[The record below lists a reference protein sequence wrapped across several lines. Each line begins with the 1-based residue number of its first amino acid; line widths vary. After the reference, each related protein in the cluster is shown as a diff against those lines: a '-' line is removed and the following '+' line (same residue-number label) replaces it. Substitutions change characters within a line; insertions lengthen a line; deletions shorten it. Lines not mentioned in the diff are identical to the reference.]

1 MDLRTR
7 TKIRWIKFYSADL
20 PHKSLSNKDLL
31 IINGG
36 LLDPSKIQHA
46 LLLENSDGFFL
57 FPYVQKSV
65 GNLVLR
71 NPSENPACSSSRKSG
86 FFCSLY
92 AQDSVEKLVLQTS
105 SFFVSNVRWKW
116 CTTWIKRF
124 HFFQWTKG
132 CTNWVLNPGNKM
144 PLHPDLSGSRTL
156 AGRHQ
161 QFKKHPITQS
171 HSTSRQSTH
180 RSCSQHQCTGAVA
193 AIRCC
198 KHFELNHY
206 ITHCLL
212 MFSSK
217 IFLVISGRF

>member
-1 MDLRTR
+1 MILVFWGYPLISVHPSFLVICRFFSSVGFLICVDFCSSVGFL
-7 TKIRWIKFYSADL
+7 WSVDFLVSVDFSDSWVSFY
-20 PHKSLSNKDLL
+20 
-31 IINGG
+31 
-36 LLDPSKIQHA
+36 
-46 LLLENSDGFFL
+46 
-57 FPYVQKSV
+57 PYVDSA
-65 GNLVLR
+65 NDAVLAVR
-71 NPSENPACSSSRKSG
+71 GLGDSEVQPACLMVASTCCQRSG
-86 FFCSLY
+86 
-92 AQDSVEKLVLQTS
+92 
-105 SFFVSNVRWKW
+105 WKW
-116 CTTWIKRF
+116 
-124 HFFQWTKG
+124 G
-132 CTNWVLNPGNKM
+132 A
-144 PLHPDLSGSRTL
+144 GS
-156 AGRHQ
+156 RHQ

>member
-7 TKIRWIKFYSADL
+7 TKIRWITFYSADL

-46 LLLENSDGFFL
+46 LLLEKSDGFFGSLMFKNPSEILFCKIRRKIQHALLLENPAFFL
-57 FPYVQKSV
+57 FPYA
-65 GNLVLR
+65 R
-71 NPSENPACSSSRKSG
+71 
-86 FFCSLY
+86 
-92 AQDSVEKLVLQTS
+92 DSVEKLVLQTS

-144 PLHPDLSGSRTL
+144 TLHPDLSGSRTL

-206 ITHCLL
+206 INHCLL